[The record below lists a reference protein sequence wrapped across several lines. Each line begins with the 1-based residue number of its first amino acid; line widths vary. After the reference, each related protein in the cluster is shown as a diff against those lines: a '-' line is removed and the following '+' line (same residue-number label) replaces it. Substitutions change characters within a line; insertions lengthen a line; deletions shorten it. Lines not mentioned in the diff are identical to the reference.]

1 MTIYEQLGKRIA
13 YLRKKQRLSQLDLAL
28 IAEVNKNYISDLERG
43 RRNPSLMILSRIANA
58 FKIDMATLLQG
69 IQDYS
74 LEDIVSKISSINP

>member
-43 RRNPSLMILSRIANA
+43 RRNPSLMILSRISNA
-58 FKIDMATLLQG
+58 CKIDMSTLLQG

>member
-1 MTIYEQLGKRIA
+1 MDIYVQFGKSIA
-13 YLRKKQRLSQLDLAL
+13 FLRKKKKMSQLDLAL
-28 IAEVNKNYISDLERG
+28 EAGINKNYISDLERG

-58 FKIDMATLLQG
+58 FKIDMSTLLQG